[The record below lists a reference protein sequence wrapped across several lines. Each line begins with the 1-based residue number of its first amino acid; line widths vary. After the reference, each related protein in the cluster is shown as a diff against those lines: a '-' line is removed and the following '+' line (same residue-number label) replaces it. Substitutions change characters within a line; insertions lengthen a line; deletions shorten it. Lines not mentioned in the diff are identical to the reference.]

1 MFIASLIF
9 FTSLFFLVAMIGA
22 RIVVDKLD
30 EEHVIHRKIDSIKR
44 FNFKLHQW
52 VDEVRRFV
60 RFFNKKTFT
69 LLAYFLIEK
78 ADFHFQRFVKKMKA
92 KLPHK

>member
-1 MFIASLIF
+1 MFIASIIF
-9 FTSLFFLVAMIGA
+9 FTSLFFLVAMIGM
-22 RIVVDKLD
+22 RVVVNKLD
-30 EEHVIHRKIDSIKR
+30 EEHFIHKKIDPIKR
-44 FNFKLHQW
+44 LNLKMHQW
-52 VDEVRRFV
+52 VDEIKKFI

-78 ADFHFQRFVKKMKA
+78 ADFYFHKLIKQIKA

>member
-22 RIVVDKLD
+22 RVVIDKLD
-30 EEHVIHRKIDSIKR
+30 EEHIIHQKISPIKR
-44 FNFKLHQW
+44 LNFKLHQW
-52 VDEVRRFV
+52 VDEAISFA

-78 ADFHFQRFVKKMKA
+78 ADFYFHKVIKNIKA

>member
-1 MFIASLIF
+1 MFIASIIF

-22 RIVVDKLD
+22 RVVVDRLD
-30 EEHVIHRKIDSIKR
+30 DEHIIHRKIDPIKR
-44 FNFKLHQW
+44 LNFKLHQC
-52 VDEVRRFV
+52 VDETVKFL

-69 LLAYFLIEK
+69 LLAHYLIEK
-78 ADFHFQRFVKKMKA
+78 ADFYFNKTLRYVKK